1 VEPYVIRDLRVA
13 WFFLAKRRTATAIAV
28 VTLGIAVAI
37 ATLAFGILDQAFW
50 RPAPVADG
58 AELVT
63 LYNARPAAP
72 QFQVLSYPDYSDVRD
87 RLSGD
92 VDVAAFMRRPITLAS
107 GDAPARV
114 WGELVSGNY
123 FDVLDTTAVV
133 GRLIGISDDR
143 VPGGHPVV
151 VMGYNLWRRSFGAD
165 PAIVGRVIRLGRFDY
180 TVIGVAP
187 PGFRGPAWSSE
198 YWIPLTMSTQT
209 FGFDVLSRPDVPVF
223 QTVARPRAGVPFG
236 QLQAR
241 VRTVGTSAAKDG
253 WRLEAFPGSYLRFW
267 PAYRATV
274 ARFLGLFVAIAIG
287 ILIIA
292 CANLAGLLI
301 ARASERQRELAL
313 RQALGA
319 SRRHLLRRLVA
330 ESLILIVFGASA
342 GAVFAAW
349 AAVLV
354 ERVPAPVPIGLS
366 LTVDFRLGVICL
378 AVSFVTMV
386 LFTAL
391 SSIKGLQ
398 ANVRTVLVA
407 SAGTLAPSTRAH
419 RVLVV
424 AQVALACVM
433 VAVGGLLLKSAWHV
447 ERIDVGFETGD
458 LVMGNVGLNDQGY
471 TAATGLDF
479 YQRLRE
485 HLVQHA
491 AVEAVAFEWH
501 PPLTQ
506 IRVTGSFTQ
515 PDGATV
521 QARYNVISA
530 GYFGALHIPLR
541 SGREF
546 DDRDRLNAEPVAIV
560 NESFASRFKG
570 DAIDQALTLSGESS
584 PRRIVGVVRDVKYNG
599 ITEPPQPFAYLPMTQ
614 AFKSDLF
621 VHVRSR
627 GGAVAGILRAEVR
640 ALDPRVALTD
650 VRTLT
655 EQADEARA
663 TPRASAIVSAGAAA
677 IAVFL
682 ALVGLYG
689 VLMTSVEQRRRELAI
704 RSALGAVPRE
714 ILVRVVREGLSLTA
728 IGLIPGMLASTAA
741 GSFLTDLLFGTS
753 PRDGVVMTLA
763 PVLVL
768 AVSAL
773 AWIAPARRAAS
784 VDPVVV
790 LRGD

>member
-1 VEPYVIRDLRVA
+1 MMQDIRVA
-13 WFFLAKRRTATAIAV
+13 WLFLAKRRTATAIAV

-37 ATLAFGILDQAFW
+37 STLAVGILDQAFW
-50 RPAPVADG
+50 RAAPVAGG
-58 AELVT
+58 AELIT
-63 LYNARPAAP
+63 IYNRRPAAP
-72 QFQVLSYPDYSDVRD
+72 QFQVLSYPDYSDIRD
-87 RLSGD
+87 RLRGE
-92 VDVAAFMRRPITLAS
+92 VDVAAFMRRPTTLAS

-123 FDVLDTTAVV
+123 FDVLGTTAVA
-133 GRLIGISDDR
+133 GRVISVSDDR
-143 VPGGHPVV
+143 GPGGQPVV
-151 VMGYNLWRRSFGAD
+151 VIGYSLWRRSFGAD
-165 PAIVGRVIRLGRFDY
+165 PAIVGRTIRLGRFDY

-187 PGFRGPAWSSE
+187 PGFRGPAWASE
-198 YWIPLTMSTQT
+198 YWIPLTMSAQV
-209 FGFDVLSRPDVPVF
+209 FGLDVLSRPDLPVF
-223 QTVARPRAGVPFG
+223 QTVARPQAR
-236 QLQAR
+236 LRLSEIQAR
-241 VRTVGTSAAKDG
+241 VRTVETSASKDA
-253 WRLEAFPGSYLRFW
+253 WRLEAFPGVYLRFW

-274 ARFLGLFVAIAIG
+274 ARFLGVFVAIATC

-319 SRRHLLRRLVA
+319 APHHLLRRLVA
-330 ESLILIVFGASA
+330 ESLILVVFGGSA
-342 GAVFAAW
+342 GAIFAAW
-349 AAVLV
+349 GAVLI

-366 LTVDFRLGVICL
+366 LTVDVRLGAICL
-378 AVSFVTMV
+378 GVSLVTMV

-391 SSIKGLQ
+391 SSIKGLR
-398 ANVRTVLVA
+398 ADVRTVLVA
-407 SAGTLAPSTRAH
+407 SAGTLAPSTRAQ
-419 RVLVV
+419 RVLVI

-433 VAVGGLLLKSAWHV
+433 LTVGGLLWKSAWRV
-447 ERIDVGFETGD
+447 EGIDVGFEPGD
-458 LVMGNVGLNDQGY
+458 IVMGNVGLSDQGY
-471 TAATGLDF
+471 TPATGLDF

-485 HLVQHA
+485 RLVRHA
-491 AVEAVAFEWH
+491 EVEAVAFEWH

-506 IRVTGSFTQ
+506 IRVTGNFAQ

-530 GYFGALHIPLR
+530 GYFKALRIPLR
-541 SGREF
+541 AGREF
-546 DDRDRLNAEPVAIV
+546 DDRDHSNAEPVAIV
-560 NESFASRFKG
+560 NESFASRFAA
-570 DAIDQALTLSGESS
+570 DAIGQTLKLSGEPS
-584 PRRIVGVVRDVKYNG
+584 PRRIVGIVRDVKYNG

-614 AFKSDLF
+614 AFRSDLF

-627 GGAVAGILRAEVR
+627 AGAVAGMLRSEVR
-640 ALDPRVALTD
+640 ALDPQVALSD

-704 RSALGAVPRE
+704 RSALGAAPRDV
-714 ILVRVVREGLSLTA
+714 LARVMKEGLVLTT
-728 IGLIPGMLASTAA
+728 IGLVPGMLASTAA
-741 GSFLTDLLFGTS
+741 GSFLADLLFGVA
-753 PRDGVVMTLA
+753 PRDGIVMTLV
-763 PVLVL
+763 PVVVLV
-768 AVSAL
+768 VSAL

-784 VDPVVV
+784 VDPVAV
-790 LRGD
+790 LRAE